1 MTLTFGK
8 RKFFVGINSKTY
20 SFFFARL
27 QSLRSNVYAYGTM
40 LNFIKFVLHSRGK
53 QQHDGETKFLLRRA
67 MYGNI
72 ISKLRNTSLAT
83 NISQC
88 GSSNSRILEEKF
100 DSISIAVWDM

>member
-53 QQHDGETKFLLRRA
+53 QTHDGEDKVLLRRG

-72 ISKLRNTSLAT
+72 KSKLRNTSLAT
-83 NISQC
+83 NTSQC
-88 GSSNSRILEEKF
+88 GSLS
-100 DSISIAVWDM
+100 SIMFEDTI

>member
-8 RKFFVGINSKTY
+8 RKFFVGINAKTY

-40 LNFIKFVLHSRGK
+40 LNFIKFVLNSRGK
-53 QQHDGETKFLLRRA
+53 QQHDGENKVLLSRGV
-67 MYGNI
+67 YGNI
-72 ISKLRNTSLAT
+72 KSKLRNTSFAT

-88 GSSNSRILEEKF
+88 GSLNSNIFEEKNQF
-100 DSISIAVWDM
+100 NFNHEHA

>member
-1 MTLTFGK
+1 MAKESFLLVLI
-8 RKFFVGINSKTY
+8 RKLI
-20 SFFFARL
+20 FFFAKL

-53 QQHDGETKFLLRRA
+53 QQHDGENKVLLSRG

-72 ISKLRNTSLAT
+72 KSKLRNTSFAT

-88 GSSNSRILEEKF
+88 GSLNLKMFDEK
-100 DSISIAVWDM
+100 I

>member
-53 QQHDGETKFLLRRA
+53 QQHDGENKVLLSRG

-72 ISKLRNTSLAT
+72 KSKLRNTSLAT

-88 GSSNSRILEEKF
+88 GSLNSKMFAEKF
-100 DSISIAVWDM
+100 NSISIADNI

>member
-20 SFFFARL
+20 FFFAKL

-53 QQHDGETKFLLRRA
+53 QQHDGENKVLLRRG
-67 MYGNI
+67 MYANTK
-72 ISKLRNTSLAT
+72 SKLRNTSLAT

-88 GSSNSRILEEKF
+88 GSSSSKMF
-100 DSISIAVWDM
+100 